1 LPGGLHRTCALSD
14 SRLLYPHAPSGAAFA
29 LPSMDIP
36 AGCVASLR
44 ATTVALSAYGQCVRF
59 RYSHP
64 LPVPTLSRPDG
75 WLGYLVQAPDLAL
88 RVSRYGWKLA
98 CPFRWAC
105 PVCAA
110 LRFRWLAAVAAV
122 ALTIPI
128 GPEPFKHCNTVN
140 SYSVMSLRSNGR
152 NVEDSLGPEGPTRG
166 TCKRVHCEA
175 EPDRQAR

>member
-1 LPGGLHRTCALSD
+1 MPGGLHSTCALSD
-14 SRLLYPHAPSGAAFA
+14 SRLPYPHAPSGAAFA

-44 ATTVALSAYGQCVRF
+44 AATAALSAYGQCVRF

-64 LPVPTLSRPDG
+64 LPIPTLSRPDG
-75 WLGYLVQAPDLAL
+75 WLGYRVQAPDLAL

-98 CPFRWAC
+98 CPFRWAY

-122 ALTIPI
+122 ALTVPI
-128 GPEPFKHCNTVN
+128 WPEAFTQCNTVN
-140 SYSVMSLRSNGR
+140 SYSVTSLRSNGR
-152 NVEDSLGPEGPTRG
+152 NMEDSLGPEGPTRVS
-166 TCKRVHCEA
+166 RLHVQCEA
-175 EPDRQAR
+175 KLYVQSR